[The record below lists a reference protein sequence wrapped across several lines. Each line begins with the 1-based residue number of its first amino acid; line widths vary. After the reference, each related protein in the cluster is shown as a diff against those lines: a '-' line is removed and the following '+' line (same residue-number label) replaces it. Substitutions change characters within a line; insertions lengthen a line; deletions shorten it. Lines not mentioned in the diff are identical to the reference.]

1 MPNCKMFSD
10 SSKTEH
16 TFLPRNNES
25 EAIAMKET
33 LYTQLLQYIENLDIT
48 QLDESQLHV
57 AIGFIKTLFGF
68 HD

>member
-1 MPNCKMFSD
+1 M
-10 SSKTEH
+10 
-16 TFLPRNNES
+16 FLPRNNES